1 MKYNIYKI
9 EPLVCYM
16 WLQHEKQMGNV
27 KIVASIFYTVYGF
40 ISAASS
46 YQQRSP
52 IFHNFLL
59 HLKKSLHLSTLA
71 LYLKSYNWV

>member
-40 ISAASS
+40 
-46 YQQRSP
+46 Y
-52 IFHNFLL
+52 
-59 HLKKSLHLSTLA
+59 LSCFF
-71 LYLKSYNWV
+71 

>member
-40 ISAASS
+40 ISAASFSFTSTAVS
-46 YQQRSP
+46 YFFI
-52 IFHNFLL
+52 IFFFIS
-59 HLKKSLHLSTLA
+59 KKASILA